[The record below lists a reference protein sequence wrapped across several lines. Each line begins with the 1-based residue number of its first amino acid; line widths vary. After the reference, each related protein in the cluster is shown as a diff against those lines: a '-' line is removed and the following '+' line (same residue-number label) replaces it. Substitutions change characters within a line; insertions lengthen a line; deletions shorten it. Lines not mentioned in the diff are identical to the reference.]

1 MNQETVNILADA
13 IKEYYGDYEL
23 EELCNQYNVDLD
35 YLGVSPNHKKLASK
49 MISKKSQNYQR
60 FVEKIVSELSERCN
74 HRILNSTWE
83 SNVFDEQMSGH
94 LKKLQYVLAREQKNG
109 GASET
114 EAANYV
120 FKAKAQPIK
129 FFAAAKTTVTLVDTH
144 VGTTTLECL
153 KQVKHPIR
161 ILTLK
166 EAESFPAGFDDILK
180 RFISGGHDV
189 EIRRHVVLNDRNI
202 IFNGRCWLISSSL
215 NTVGTKLLSIIECID
230 AKSVIAKGL
239 EQKWREAEIYQF

>member
-1 MNQETVNILADA
+1 MNQETENILADA

-23 EELCNQYNVDLD
+23 EELCNQYNIEID
-35 YLGVSPNHKKLASK
+35 YLGVSPNHIKLASK
-49 MISKKSQNYQR
+49 LISKKSQNYQR
-60 FVEKIVSELSERCN
+60 FLEKIVPELSQRCN

-83 SNVFDEQMSGH
+83 SNVFDEQMSEH
-94 LKKLQYVLAREQKNG
+94 LKKLQYVLAREKKPG

-114 EAANYV
+114 AHYV

-129 FFAAAKTTVTLVDTH
+129 FFASAKTTVTLVDAH

-166 EAESFPAGFDDILK
+166 EAQTFPAGFNDILK
-180 RFISGGHDV
+180 KFISGGHEV
-189 EIRRHVVLNDRNI
+189 EIRRHVLLNDRYI
-202 IFNGRCWLISSSL
+202 IFNGRCWQVSSSL

-230 AKSVIAKGL
+230 AKSVIVKGL

>member
-60 FVEKIVSELSERCN
+60 FLEKIVPELSQRCN

-83 SNVFDEQMSGH
+83 NNVFDEQMSGH
-94 LKKLQYVLAREQKNG
+94 LKKLQLILASENKPV

-114 EAANYV
+114 ANFV
-120 FKAKAQPIK
+120 FKTKAQTVK
-129 FFAAAKTTVTLVDTH
+129 FFATAKTTVTLVDTD

-166 EAESFPAGFDDILK
+166 EAQTFPAGFDAVLK
-180 RFISGGHDV
+180 KFISGGHDV
-189 EIRRHVVLNDRNI
+189 EIRRHVVLNDLNI

-215 NTVGTKLLSIIECID
+215 NTVGEKLLSVIECID
-230 AKSVIAKGL
+230 AKSAIAKGL